1 MTTARQIRNNFISGA
16 VALSASFAFTH
27 PIDSIKTRMQAAA
40 TATATTATATATSRG
55 FVTSVCGAGPQ
66 GGLRLSA
73 YEATRSVLASHGR
86 RHRSEHG
93 TAAASGLARI
103 STSPVASS
111 ALAAVVGDTFSSVVK
126 VPREVVTSHLQAGTG
141 AGNFQQTV
149 RHILHTE
156 GARGLYR
163 GFWAI
168 TARDWPFMT
177 ILFSSYE
184 LLKGYHYAQTD
195 AVSASAPLY
204 GHSHNH
210 SHSHGH
216 SGEHHV
222 PREFPTTMAII
233 FGGLS
238 GGLAG
243 FITTPADVIK
253 TKVMLAQNAQRSG
266 AQLSPSSAGVW
277 RAGVDIVRSAT
288 AGSRSFPQAVQLGT
302 RALFVGAVPR
312 SVWWTAVCSIFFVSY
327 ETMKRHMATVN

>member
-1 MTTARQIRNNFISGA
+1 
-16 VALSASFAFTH
+16 
-27 PIDSIKTRMQAAA
+27 
-40 TATATTATATATSRG
+40 
-55 FVTSVCGAGPQ
+55 
-66 GGLRLSA
+66 
-73 YEATRSVLASHGR
+73 
-86 RHRSEHG
+86 
-93 TAAASGLARI
+93 LARI

-184 LLKGYHYAQTD
+184 LLKGYHYAQMD
-195 AVSASAPLY
+195 AATTSVPVVSPAVVQVGAGGLRIPAPAAASVVE
-204 GHSHNH
+204 HNR
-210 SHSHGH
+210 G
-216 SGEHHV
+216 GEYHV

-253 TKVMLAQNAQRSG
+253 TKVMLAQNAQKSG
-266 AQLSPSSAGVW
+266 SQSMSSSAGVW
-277 RAGVDIVRSAT
+277 RVGVDIVRTAT
-288 AGSRSFPQAVQLGT
+288 AGSRSFPEAVQLGT

-327 ETMKRHMATVN
+327 ETMKRHMATFN